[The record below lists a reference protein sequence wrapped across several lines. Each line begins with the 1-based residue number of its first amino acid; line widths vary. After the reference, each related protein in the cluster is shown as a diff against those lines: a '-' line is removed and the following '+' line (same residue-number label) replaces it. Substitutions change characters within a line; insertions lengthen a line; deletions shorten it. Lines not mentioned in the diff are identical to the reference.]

1 MAVTKF
7 LTRKTRLDT
16 IIKYIMNG
24 EKTEKMMYVSGVNCK
39 PDTAIQ
45 EMQDTK
51 KRFDKEDGIISYH
64 LIQSF
69 DGKEVSPKKCHELG
83 LQYAKELFGDDFQFV
98 VATHLNTDNVHNHIV
113 INSVSFKSGYK
124 FYSNRE
130 TKDFIRITSD
140 FICRENG
147 LSVIKTP
154 WKNKGYYKL
163 YAKNNPYMQLVKKDI
178 DEAIAISNSYKGFVS
193 KLEAKGYY
201 ISENEDTGL
210 IIKRDNSYQVVR
222 PQELFGDSYNKEK
235 IRYRIES
242 KIYNRVYI
250 PKKKYKMSI
259 KEYNKFKQKQRQYKL
274 RELPAL
280 YMLICLLLKIDPL
293 PEKIEIK
300 DYKIPI
306 TKEMKISL
314 KHLDS
319 LSQQTI
325 LLAESKITSL
335 EELKSYRYNLE
346 ENLRIL
352 KGKRENLWRKRKK
365 EINPKIKEKIMHEIS
380 DLTSLIKKD
389 NKDIVNCYEIENR
402 TILLKNQLELEKSKE
417 IIKDKKKDKKKSRE
431 R

>member
-16 IIKYIMNG
+16 IIKYIING
-24 EKTEKMMYVSGVNCK
+24 EKTEKMMYVSGVNCR
-39 PDTAIQ
+39 PGTAVG

-69 DGKEVSPKKCHELG
+69 DGKEISPKKCHELG

-113 INSVSFKSGYK
+113 INSVSFKSGNK

-154 WKNKGYYKL
+154 WKNK
-163 YAKNNPYMQLVKKDI
+163 
-178 DEAIAISNSYKGFVS
+178 SFVS
-193 KLEAKGYY
+193 KLESKGYY
-201 ISENEDTGL
+201 VSENEDTGV
-210 IIKRDNSYQVVR
+210 IIEIDNSYQVVR
-222 PQELFGDSYNKEK
+222 PQELFGDNYTKEK
-235 IRYRIES
+235 IKYRIEN

-250 PKKKYKMSI
+250 PKKKYKMSLE
-259 KEYNKFKQKQRQYKL
+259 EYNKFKQKQRQHQL

-280 YMLICLLLKIDPL
+280 YILICLLLRIDPL
-293 PEKIEIK
+293 PEKIEFK
-300 DYKIPI
+300 DYKVPI
-306 TKEMKISL
+306 TREMKISL
-314 KHLDS
+314 KHLES

-325 LLAESKITSL
+325 LLVENKISNL
-335 EELKSYRYNLE
+335 KELKSYRYNLE

-352 KGKRENLWRKRKK
+352 KGKRENLWSKRKK
-365 EINPKIKEKIMHEIS
+365 ETNSEIKEKIAHEID
-380 DLTSLIKKD
+380 DLKVLINKA
-389 NKDIVNCYEIENR
+389 NKDIAGCYEIENW
-402 TILLKNQLELEKSKE
+402 TILLKNQLEKSKE
-417 IIKDKKKDKKKSRE
+417 IVKDKKKDKSRS

>member
-1 MAVTKF
+1 MAVTKI
-7 LTRKTRLDT
+7 LTRKTRVDT

-24 EKTEKMMYVSGVNCK
+24 EKTEKMMYVSGVNCR
-39 PDTAIQ
+39 PDTAIS

-69 DGKEVSPKKCHELG
+69 DGKEISPKKCHELG

-113 INSVSFKSGYK
+113 VNSVSFKSGNK

-163 YAKNNPYMQLVKKDI
+163 YAKNNLYMQLVKKDI
-178 DEAIAISNSYKGFVS
+178 DDAIFTSNSYKGFVS
-193 KLEAKGYY
+193 KLESKGYY
-201 ISENEDTGL
+201 VSENEDTGL
-210 IIKRDNSYQVVR
+210 IISRDNSYKIVR
-222 PQELFGDSYNKEK
+222 PQELFGNNYTKEK
-235 IRYRIES
+235 IKYRIEN
-242 KIYNRVYI
+242 KVYNQVYI

-259 KEYNKFKQKQRQYKL
+259 EEYNKFKQKQREHQL

-280 YMLICLLLKIDPL
+280 YILICLLLRIDPL
-293 PEKIEIK
+293 PRKIELK
-300 DYKIPI
+300 DYRIQI
-306 TKEMKISL
+306 TKQMKISI

-325 LLAESKITSL
+325 LLSENKISNL
-335 EELKSYRYNLE
+335 EELESYRYNLE
-346 ENLRIL
+346 EKVRIL
-352 KGKRENLWRKRKK
+352 KGKRENLWRKRSK
-365 EINPKIKEKIMHEIS
+365 ETNPEIKEKITHEIGNLR
-380 DLTSLIKKD
+380 DLIKKN
-389 NKDIVNCYEIENR
+389 NKDIVDCYEIENR
-402 TILLKNQLELEKSKE
+402 TILLQNQVEIKKSKE
-417 IIKDKKKDKKKSRE
+417 IIKDKKKDRSRI

>member
-7 LTRKTRLDT
+7 LTRKTRLNT

-24 EKTEKMMYVSGVNCK
+24 EKTEKMMYVSGVNCR
-39 PDTAIQ
+39 PDTAIY

-69 DGKEVSPKKCHELG
+69 DGKEISPKKCHELG

-178 DEAIAISNSYKGFVS
+178 DDAIAISYSYKGFVS

-201 ISENEDTGL
+201 VSENEDTG
-210 IIKRDNSYQVVR
+210 IIIERDNSYQVVR
-222 PQELFGDSYNKEK
+222 PQELFGDNYTKEK
-235 IRYRIES
+235 IRYRIENKTYS
-242 KIYNRVYI
+242 QVYI

-259 KEYNKFKQKQRQYKL
+259 EEYNKFKQKQREHQL
-274 RELPAL
+274 WELPAL
-280 YMLICLLLKIDPL
+280 YILICILLRIDPL
-293 PEKIEIK
+293 PEKIEIGN
-300 DYKIPI
+300 YRVPI

-314 KHLDS
+314 KHLES
-319 LSQQTI
+319 LSKQTI
-325 LLAESKITSL
+325 LLSENKINNL
-335 EELKSYRYNLE
+335 EELKSYRFNLE
-346 ENLRIL
+346 EKVRNL
-352 KGKRENLWRKRKK
+352 KGKRENLWRKRKRETNP
-365 EINPKIKEKIMHEIS
+365 EIKGKITHEIAN
-380 DLTSLIKKD
+380 LKALINKT
-389 NKDIVNCYEIENR
+389 NKDIVGCYEIENR
-402 TILLKNQLELEKSKE
+402 TILLKNQLKIEKSKE
-417 IIKDKKKDKKKSRE
+417 IVKDKKKDKSRG

>member
-7 LTRKTRLDT
+7 LSRKTRLDM

-24 EKTEKMMYVSGVNCK
+24 KKTEKMMYVSGVNCR
-39 PDTAIQ
+39 PDTAIS

-69 DGKEVSPKKCHELG
+69 DGKEISPKKCHELG

-113 INSVSFKSGYK
+113 VNSVSFKSGNK

-147 LSVIKTP
+147 LSIIKIP

-178 DEAIAISNSYKGFVS
+178 DDAISTSNSYKGFVS
-193 KLEAKGYY
+193 KLESKGYY
-201 ISENEDTGL
+201 ASENEDTGL
-210 IIKRDNSYQVVR
+210 IISRDNSYKIVR
-222 PQELFGDSYNKEK
+222 PQELFGNNYTKEK
-235 IRYRIES
+235 IKYRI
-242 KIYNRVYI
+242 KNKVYNQVYI

-259 KEYNKFKQKQRQYKL
+259 EEYNKFKQKQREHQL

-280 YMLICLLLKIDPL
+280 YILICLLLRIDPL
-293 PEKIEIK
+293 PRKIEFNN
-300 DYKIPI
+300 YRVPI
-306 TKEMKISL
+306 TKEMKISI
-314 KHLDS
+314 KHLES

-325 LLAESKITSL
+325 LLSENKINNL
-335 EELKSYRYNLE
+335 EELKSYRDNLKE
-346 ENLRIL
+346 KVRIL
-352 KGKRENLWRKRKK
+352 KGKRENLWRKRSK
-365 EINPKIKEKIMHEIS
+365 ETNPEIKEKITHGIS
-380 DLTSLIKKD
+380 DLKALIKK
-389 NKDIVNCYEIENR
+389 NNNDIVNCYEIENR
-402 TILLKNQLELEKSKE
+402 TILIKNQLEIEKSKE
-417 IIKDKKKDKKKSRE
+417 ITKDKKKDKSRN

>member
-24 EKTEKMMYVSGVNCK
+24 EKTEKMMYVSGVNCR

-51 KRFDKEDGIISYH
+51 KRFDKEGGIISYH

-83 LQYAKELFGDDFQFV
+83 LQYAKELFGDDYEFV

-113 INSVSFKSGYK
+113 VNSVSFKSGNK

-140 FICRENG
+140 FICRENE
-147 LSVIKTP
+147 LSVISTP

-178 DEAIAISNSYKGFVS
+178 DDAILSSYSYKGFKT
-193 KLEAKGYY
+193 KLEAQGYIIFY
-201 ISENEDTGL
+201 NEETGL
-210 IIKRDNSYQVVR
+210 LVSRNNSYKIVR
-222 PQELFGDSYNKEK
+222 PQELFGDNYTKEK
-235 IRYRIES
+235 IISRIEN
-242 KIYNRVYI
+242 KTYNKVYI

-259 KEYNKFKQKQRQYKL
+259 EEYNKFKQKQREHQL
-274 RELPAL
+274 RQLPAL
-280 YMLICLLLKIDPL
+280 YILICILLKIDPL
-293 PEKIEIK
+293 PEKIEFK

-306 TKEMKISL
+306 TKEMKISI

-325 LLAESKITSL
+325 LLSENKISNL
-335 EELKSYRYNLE
+335 KELKSYRYNLE
-346 ENLRIL
+346 EKVRAL
-352 KGKRENLWRKRKK
+352 KGKRENLWRKRSK
-365 EINPKIKEKIMHEIS
+365 ETNQEIKEKITYEID
-380 DLTSLIKKD
+380 DLKALIKKA

-402 TILLKNQLELEKSKE
+402 TILLKNELEIEKSKE
-417 IIKDKKKDKKKSRE
+417 IVKEKKKYKSMGR
-431 R
+431 

>member
-24 EKTEKMMYVSGVNCK
+24 EKTEKMMYVSGVNCR
-39 PDTAIQ
+39 PDTSIQ

-69 DGKEVSPKKCHELG
+69 DGKEISPKKCHELG

-113 INSVSFKSGYK
+113 INSVSFKSGNK

-147 LSVIKTP
+147 LNVIKTP

-178 DEAIAISNSYKGFVS
+178 DEAISISNSYKGFVS
-193 KLEAKGYY
+193 KLESKGYY
-201 ISENEDTGL
+201 VSENEDTGL
-210 IIKRDNSYQVVR
+210 IIERDNSYQVVR
-222 PQELFGDSYNKEK
+222 PQELFGDNYTKEK
-235 IRYRIES
+235 IKYRIEN
-242 KIYNRVYI
+242 KIYNQVYI

-259 KEYNKFKQKQRQYKL
+259 EEYNKFKQKQRRYKL

-280 YMLICLLLKIDPL
+280 YILICLLLKIDPL

-300 DYKIPI
+300 DYKIQI

-346 ENLRIL
+346 ENLRVL

-417 IIKDKKKDKKKSRE
+417 IVKDKKKDKKKLRE

>member
-7 LTRKTRLDT
+7 LTRKTRLDI

-24 EKTEKMMYVSGVNCK
+24 EKTEKMMYVSGVNCR
-39 PDTAIQ
+39 PDTAIF

-69 DGKEVSPKKCHELG
+69 DGKEISPKKCHELG

-113 INSVSFKSGYK
+113 INSVSFKSGNK

-178 DEAIAISNSYKGFVS
+178 DEAITISYSYKGFVS

-201 ISENEDTGL
+201 VSENEDTGL
-210 IIKRDNSYQVVR
+210 IIGRDESFQVVR
-222 PQELFGDSYNKEK
+222 PQELFGDNYTKDK
-235 IRYRIES
+235 IRYRIENKS
-242 KIYNRVYI
+242 YNQVYI
-250 PKKKYKMSI
+250 PKKRYKMSI
-259 KEYNKFKQKQRQYKL
+259 EEYNKFKQKQREYQL

-280 YMLICLLLKIDPL
+280 YILICLLLRIDPL
-293 PEKIEIK
+293 PEKIELNN
-300 DYKIPI
+300 YRVPI

-314 KHLDS
+314 KHLES
-319 LSQQTI
+319 LSQQAI
-325 LLAESKITSL
+325 LLYKNKINNL
-335 EELKSYRYNLE
+335 EELKSYIYNLE
-346 ENLRIL
+346 EKVRIL
-352 KGKRENLWRKRKK
+352 KSKRENIWRKRSK
-365 EINPKIKEKIMHEIS
+365 ETNPEIKEKITYEIGVLR
-380 DLTSLIKKD
+380 DLIKKT

-402 TILLKNQLELEKSKE
+402 TILLQKQLEFEKSKE
-417 IIKDKKKDKKKSRE
+417 IVKEKKKMRE

>member
-1 MAVTKF
+1 M
-7 LTRKTRLDT
+7 
-16 IIKYIMNG
+16 
-24 EKTEKMMYVSGVNCK
+24 
-39 PDTAIQ
+39 
-45 EMQDTK
+45 
-51 KRFDKEDGIISYH
+51 
-64 LIQSF
+64 
-69 DGKEVSPKKCHELG
+69 
-83 LQYAKELFGDDFQFV
+83 
-98 VATHLNTDNVHNHIV
+98 
-113 INSVSFKSGYK
+113 
-124 FYSNRE
+124 
-130 TKDFIRITSD
+130 
-140 FICRENG
+140 
-147 LSVIKTP
+147 
-154 WKNKGYYKL
+154 
-163 YAKNNPYMQLVKKDI
+163 
-178 DEAIAISNSYKGFVS
+178 
-193 KLEAKGYY
+193 
-201 ISENEDTGL
+201 
-210 IIKRDNSYQVVR
+210 
-222 PQELFGDSYNKEK
+222 
-235 IRYRIES
+235 
-242 KIYNRVYI
+242 YI

-259 KEYNKFKQKQRQYKL
+259 KEYNKFKQKQRRYKL

-280 YMLICLLLKIDPL
+280 YILICLLLKIDPL

-300 DYKIPI
+300 DYKIQI

-346 ENLRIL
+346 ENLRVL

-417 IIKDKKKDKKKSRE
+417 IVKDKKKDKKKLRE

>member
-1 MAVTKF
+1 MAVTKI
-7 LTRKTRLDT
+7 LTRKTRVDT

-24 EKTEKMMYVSGVNCK
+24 EKTEKMMYVSGVNCR
-39 PDTAIQ
+39 PDTAIS

-69 DGKEVSPKKCHELG
+69 DGKEISPKKCHELG

-113 INSVSFKSGYK
+113 VNSVSFKSGNK

-163 YAKNNPYMQLVKKDI
+163 YAKNNLYMQLVKKDI
-178 DEAIAISNSYKGFVS
+178 DDAISTSNSYKGFVS
-193 KLEAKGYY
+193 KLESKGYY
-201 ISENEDTGL
+201 VSENEDTGL
-210 IIKRDNSYQVVR
+210 IISRDNSYKIVR
-222 PQELFGDSYNKEK
+222 PQELFGNNYTKEK
-235 IRYRIES
+235 IKYRIEN
-242 KIYNRVYI
+242 KVYNQVYI

-259 KEYNKFKQKQRQYKL
+259 EEYNKFKQKQREHQL

-280 YMLICLLLKIDPL
+280 YILICLLLRIDPL
-293 PEKIEIK
+293 PRKIELK
-300 DYKIPI
+300 DYRIQI
-306 TKEMKISL
+306 TKQMKISI

-325 LLAESKITSL
+325 LLSENKISNL
-335 EELKSYRYNLE
+335 EELESYRYNLE
-346 ENLRIL
+346 EKVRIL
-352 KGKRENLWRKRKK
+352 KGKRENLWRKRSK
-365 EINPKIKEKIMHEIS
+365 ETNPEIKEKITHEIGNLR
-380 DLTSLIKKD
+380 DLIKKN
-389 NKDIVNCYEIENR
+389 NKDIVDCYEIENR
-402 TILLKNQLELEKSKE
+402 TILLQNQVEIKKSKE
-417 IIKDKKKDKKKSRE
+417 IIKDKKKDRSRI

>member
-24 EKTEKMMYVSGVNCK
+24 EKTEKMMYVSGENCK
-39 PDTAIQ
+39 PDTAIF

-69 DGKEVSPKKCHELG
+69 DGKEISPKKCHELG

-113 INSVSFKSGYK
+113 INSVSFKSGNK
-124 FYSNRE
+124 FYSNKE

-178 DEAIAISNSYKGFVS
+178 DDAIAVSYSYKGFVS

-210 IIKRDNSYQVVR
+210 IIERDNSYQVVR
-222 PQELFGDSYNKEK
+222 PQELFGDNYSKEK
-235 IRYRIES
+235 IRYRIEN
-242 KIYNRVYI
+242 KIYNRAYI

-259 KEYNKFKQKQRQYKL
+259 EEYNRFKQKQRKYQL

-280 YMLICLLLKIDPL
+280 YILICLLLKIDPL

-300 DYKIPI
+300 DYKISI

-314 KHLDS
+314 KHLES

-325 LLAESKITSL
+325 LLSENKINNL

-352 KGKRENLWRKRKK
+352 KGKRENLWRKRKN
-365 EINPKIKEKIMHEIS
+365 EANPEIKEKITHEIT
-380 DLTSLIKKD
+380 DLTALIKKV
-389 NKDIVNCYEIENR
+389 NRDIVNCYEIENR

-417 IIKDKKKDKKKSRE
+417 IVKDKKKDRSKIR
-431 R
+431 

>member
-39 PDTAIQ
+39 PDTAIY

-51 KRFDKEDGIISYH
+51 KRFGKEDGIISYH

-83 LQYAKELFGDDFQFV
+83 LLYAKELFGDDFQFV

-113 INSVSFKSGYK
+113 INSVSFKSGNK

-130 TKDFIRITSD
+130 TKDFIRMTSD

-178 DEAIAISNSYKGFVS
+178 DEAIAISNSYKGFIS

-201 ISENEDTGL
+201 VSENEDTGL
-210 IIKRDNSYQVVR
+210 IIERNNSYQVVR
-222 PQELFGDSYNKEK
+222 PQELFGDNYSKEK
-235 IRYRIES
+235 IKYRIEN
-242 KIYNRVYI
+242 KIYARAFI

-259 KEYNKFKQKQRQYKL
+259 EEYNKFKQKQRQHQL

-280 YMLICLLLKIDPL
+280 YILICLLLKIDPL
-293 PEKIEIK
+293 PDKIKIK
-300 DYKIPI
+300 DYKVPI

-314 KHLDS
+314 KHLES
-319 LSQQTI
+319 LNQQTI
-325 LLAESKITSL
+325 LLAENKINNL

-346 ENLRIL
+346 EKLRIL

-365 EINPKIKEKIMHEIS
+365 ETNPEIKEKITHEIGN
-380 DLTSLIKKD
+380 LKALINKA

-402 TILLKNQLELEKSKE
+402 TILLKNQLEIEKSKE
-417 IIKDKKKDKKKSRE
+417 VVKDKKKDRSRI